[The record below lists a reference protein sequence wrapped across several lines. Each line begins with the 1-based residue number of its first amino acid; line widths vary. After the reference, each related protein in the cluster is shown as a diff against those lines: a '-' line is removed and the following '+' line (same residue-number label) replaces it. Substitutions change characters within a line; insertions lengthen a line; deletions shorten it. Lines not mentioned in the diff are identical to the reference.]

1 FANYKGTDGILVHY
15 MDHIA
20 EPERYVWGFLVWD
33 EAINEYKNV
42 MDIWADEI
50 DWSMFTDFTIVN
62 SKNNIS
68 IIEFT
73 EEDKNSQPVI
83 DTEEYTP
90 ALIETSTEERAIP
103 FWAWIAIDVGIIAI
117 VGCIALFAVKR
128 KK

>member
-1 FANYKGTDGILVHY
+1 